1 MSYPLEFFRQF
12 RKQFHTTG
20 SIAPSSRWLA
30 RALGR
35 HFRERNADRPV
46 RLLEIGPGT
55 GAVTRELVLHLKP
68 GDVFDLVEL
77 NDSFVDVLR
86 LRFQNEHCFK
96 AVSDQSNIFHGML
109 QDFHAEAP
117 YDFIVS
123 GLPLN
128 NFDPELVAQIFEK
141 YFELLAPQGVL
152 SYFEYMY
159 VRPIR
164 KKISR
169 GGERQRI
176 HDLDAIIAP
185 HLQRHGFHRDNV
197 LMNFPPA
204 WVQHLRPA
212 QDAVASL

>member
-30 RALGR
+30 RALALY
-35 HFRERNADRPV
+35 FKEREGDRPV

-55 GAVTRELVLHLKP
+55 GAVTCELVRHLKP

-77 NDSFVDVLR
+77 NDAFVDVLR
-86 LRFQNEHCFK
+86 CRFEKEHHFQ
-96 AVSDQSNIFHGML
+96 AVKQQSNIFHGML

-128 NFDPELVAQIFEK
+128 NFSPDLVKQIFEN
-141 YFELLAPQGVL
+141 YFELLAPGGVL

-164 KKISR
+164 KKIAR
-169 GGERQRI
+169 GNERQRI
-176 HDLDAIIAP
+176 HNLDAIIAP
-185 HLQRHGFHRDNV
+185 HLERHGFRRDNV

-204 WVQHLRPA
+204 WVQHLRPID
-212 QDAVASL
+212 DAVPSV